1 VEANL
6 ETLIQWGLPGLF
18 LSAFLAATVLPLS
31 SELVL
36 GLLLSNGCD
45 PAACL
50 LIATLG
56 NVLGSVVNYM
66 MGFWGSRFLVKKILP
81 IKKED
86 FARARDRLKR
96 YGTLSLLFAWVP
108 VIGDPLTLAAGVLKT
123 NFILFLILVT
133 TGKAVRYIAIAALGK
148 YIF

>member
-1 VEANL
+1 M
-6 ETLIQWGLPGLF
+6 GLPGLF

-36 GLLLSNGCD
+36 GVLLANGCD

-50 LIATLG
+50 SIATCG

-81 IKKED
+81 IKEED
-86 FARARDRLKR
+86 FTRARERLKR
-96 YGTLSLLFAWVP
+96 YGTVSLLFAWVP

-133 TGKAVRYIAIAALGK
+133 TGKGLRYLAIAALGR